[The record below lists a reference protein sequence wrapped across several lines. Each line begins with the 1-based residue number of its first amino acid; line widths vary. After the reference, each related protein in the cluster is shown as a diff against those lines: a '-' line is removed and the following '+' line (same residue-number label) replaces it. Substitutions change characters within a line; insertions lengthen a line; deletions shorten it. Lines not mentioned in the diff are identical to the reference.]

1 MTFDQLISLPELKHA
16 QAQLPSLPA
25 SWGQGRTVFGGL
37 SAALMLQSMLNQLD
51 DQNRRLLSFNCNFVG
66 PLLSETPFELNT
78 QLLRAGKNA
87 TQMQTTITQNDQVCL
102 VALACFGKPRT
113 SAITVRAQD
122 VSTLKEIND
131 KQTLP
136 YIEDVMPAFI
146 QHIDL
151 NLQQG
156 ALPFSNASSSHIG
169 GWMKFKA
176 PAQPHLSVL
185 HLLALADA
193 WPPTLLQLCK
203 GPTPASS
210 MSWYVE
216 FLDDV
221 ELPGTEWFA
230 MEAVT
235 HQAEHGYA
243 IEDAKLFSQDG
254 KLLALSRQTVAVFD
268 S

>member
-1 MTFDQLISLPELKHA
+1 MTFDQLISLPVLKNA
-16 QAQLPSLPA
+16 QAQLTLPA

-37 SAALMLQSMLNQLD
+37 SAALMLQSMLHQLGE
-51 DQNRRLLSFNCNFVG
+51 QNRRLLSFSCNFVG
-66 PLLSETPFELNT
+66 PLLSEQPFELDT
-78 QLLRAGKNA
+78 KLLRSGKNA

-102 VALACFGKPRT
+102 VALACFGKPRD
-113 SAITVRAQD
+113 SVITVPAGD
-122 VSTLKEIND
+122 ACTLTKVNHE
-131 KQTLP
+131 QTLP
-136 YIEDVMPAFI
+136 YIEGVMPDFI

-156 ALPFSNASSSHIG
+156 ALPFSGADSSHLG
-169 GWMKFKA
+169 GWMKFKT
-176 PAQPHLSVL
+176 PAESHLSVL

-193 WPPTLLQLCK
+193 WPPTLLQLCT

-210 MSWYVE
+210 MSWYIE
-216 FLDDV
+216 FLNEI
-221 ELPGTEWFA
+221 ELTSSEWFA

>member
-1 MTFDQLISLPELKHA
+1 MTLDQLISQPALQNA
-16 QAQLPSLPA
+16 QAQLSLPA

-37 SAALMLQSMLNQLD
+37 SAALMLQSMLHQLTEQD
-51 DQNRRLLSFNCNFVG
+51 RRLLSFSCNFVG
-66 PLLSETPFELNT
+66 PLLSEEPFELNT
-78 QLLRAGKNA
+78 QLLRSGKNA

-113 SAITVRAQD
+113 SAITVPAED
-122 VSTLKEIND
+122 TCTLTELND

-136 YIEDVMPAFI
+136 YIEGVMPTFI
-146 QHIDL
+146 QHLDL

-156 ALPFSNASSSHIG
+156 ALPFSAASSSNIG

-176 PAQPHLSVL
+176 PAEPNLSVL

-210 MSWYVE
+210 MSWYIE
-216 FLDDV
+216 FLDDIA
-221 ELPGTEWFA
+221 LPGDEWFA

>member
-1 MTFDQLISLPELKHA
+1 MTFDELISLPALKNT
-16 QAQLPSLPA
+16 QAQLTLPA

-37 SAALMLQSMLNQLD
+37 SAALMLQSMLHQLG
-51 DQNRRLLSFNCNFVG
+51 DQNRRLLSFSCNFVG
-66 PLLSETPFELNT
+66 PLLSDQPFELNT
-78 QLLRAGKNA
+78 LLLRSGKNA
-87 TQMQTTITQNDQVCL
+87 SQMQTTITQNNQVCL
-102 VALACFGKPRT
+102 VALASFGKPRT
-113 SAITVRAQD
+113 SSVSVPADD
-122 VSTLKEIND
+122 VFTLQQVNP

-136 YIEDVMPAFI
+136 YTEGVMPAFI

-156 ALPFSNASSSHIG
+156 ALPFSGADSSHIG
-169 GWMKFKA
+169 GWMKFKT

-210 MSWYVE
+210 MSWYIE
-216 FLDDV
+216 FLSDI
-221 ELPGTEWFA
+221 ELPGLQWFA

-254 KLLALSRQTVAVFD
+254 RLLALSRQTVAVFD
-268 S
+268 G